1 MRSIAIED
9 SLKGDFRKFLY
20 YTWNKLGLPSPTP
33 VQYDIAHYLQTG
45 PRRRIIEAFRGVG
58 KSWIT
63 SAYVCWRLLRNPDE
77 KILVVSASKTRADDF
92 SLFTKRLISELPVLA
107 HLKARPGQRDSNIAF
122 DVGPTKPAHAPSVKS
137 VGITGQMTGSR
148 ATLIIA
154 DDIES
159 LNNSLTQTQR
169 DKLLETVKEF
179 DAVLM
184 PGGEINYLG
193 TPQTELSIY
202 NTLAERGYQVR
213 IWPARYPKETELNR
227 YQGRL
232 APIILDK
239 VLDGAV
245 KPGIPTDPKRFND
258 LDLREREASYGRTGF
273 ALQFMLDTSLSDME
287 KYPLKISDFIVF
299 NCDNNIAPVK
309 LAWASGRD
317 QILDL
322 PSVGFTGDRWYKPM
336 YVSPEWDNYQGCVM
350 AIDPSG
356 RGTNETG
363 YAVVKHSRGLLYL
376 VASGGFRDGYV
387 DNTLKGLANI
397 AKRYGVNWIII
408 EDNFGDGMFTELFKP
423 VLSSIYPCTIDPEGV
438 RQSQRKELRI
448 IDTLEPVLN
457 QHRLVVDEA
466 VIQADLKVEDPRY
479 QLFYQLSRITK
490 DKGSLIFDDRIDSL
504 AIAVGYW
511 MKVLGQNTEDNERRH
526 QEELLQKELE
536 KFSKHVLGYSSER
549 HKFFEV

>member
-9 SLKGDFRKFLY
+9 TLKGDFRKFLY

-63 SAYVCWRLLRNPDE
+63 SAYVCWRLLKNPDE

-92 SLFTKRLISELPVLA
+92 SLFTKRLISELPVLV

-239 VLDGAV
+239 VLDGTV

-387 DNTLKGLANI
+387 DTTLKGLANV

-408 EDNFGDGMFTELFKP
+408 EDRLIV
-423 VLSSIYPCTIDPEGV
+423 VLI
-438 RQSQRKELRI
+438 K
-448 IDTLEPVLN
+448 
-457 QHRLVVDEA
+457 
-466 VIQADLKVEDPRY
+466 
-479 QLFYQLSRITK
+479 
-490 DKGSLIFDDRIDSL
+490 
-504 AIAVGYW
+504 
-511 MKVLGQNTEDNERRH
+511 
-526 QEELLQKELE
+526 LL
-536 KFSKHVLGYSSER
+536 
-549 HKFFEV
+549 